1 MPIAATRGP
10 AAPAG
15 RGTSGPDET
24 VYSAADAD
32 VVRPALV
39 HPRLP
44 STPRPG
50 VRAEDL
56 PQVEVVVS
64 PEGEVESVK
73 LVTPQAGV
81 KPGMMLMAL
90 KAWRFSPATRGG
102 RPVRYRLVVPLTNQ

>member
-1 MPIAATRGP
+1 M
-10 AAPAG
+10 
-15 RGTSGPDET
+15 T

-44 STPRPG
+44 TTPRAG
-50 VRAEDL
+50 VRAEDV

-90 KAWRFSPATRGG
+90 KAWRFAPATRGG